1 MLGEAKASVVRDAGF
16 FLKMLSTECNGPA
29 WTVSAEVEDV
39 PFNWKLIRL
48 DGLDWSTILDPN
60 KNPESFALI
69 RVEL

>member
-1 MLGEAKASVVRDAGF
+1 MGLHVYVCEQR
-16 FLKMLSTECNGPA
+16 
-29 WTVSAEVEDV
+29 TVSAEVEDV